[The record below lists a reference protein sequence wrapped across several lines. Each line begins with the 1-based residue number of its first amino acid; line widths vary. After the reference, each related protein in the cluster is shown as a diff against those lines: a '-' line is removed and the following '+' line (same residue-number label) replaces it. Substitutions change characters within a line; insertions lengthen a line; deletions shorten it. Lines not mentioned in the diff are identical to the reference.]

1 MDIRKSGK
9 EYIASGTLKFIGVT
23 ELNYENILRG
33 IHGGGL
39 ECSLLIETGKTCN
52 TYLTVFGNDK
62 SKIRLAQIIQY
73 KEDTF
78 KNLFRNCNIISSP
91 MPQILRKKCSALIFI
106 LGKPGD
112 NSKLNCSGLI
122 DSLSS
127 INTHFCLNIHP
138 IDVDSDMKDDVK
150 KSSRIIQ
157 QLKSENIDRTLEI
170 HRDCR
175 FWVTYAVL
183 VQSEDL
189 VELGKHV
196 EVIKSNLGSVY
207 DSEGSELKLYIF
219 WHGEAVK
226 FAQRLFQGERLYAT
240 ILPMSELLSYFQ
252 IPHAYG
258 IENVRRVEFEVPAS
272 QGKGLEIGNILG
284 HSNEELYPAFI
295 DPDSLFE
302 HMAVWGATG
311 TGKSTLIKN
320 LIIKLHNDCGLRL
333 LVFDFHNEYRNVISK
348 LNGEL
353 GKEILV
359 LNPFINPFSINPLEL
374 PDLKDTDK
382 EMAIVERTENFI
394 SLINQMFILG
404 EVQEGRLRDA
414 LYQLYKEN
422 NPVISNL
429 IRKLYF
435 YKSGALAGKLK
446 KFTTGFYG
454 QIFNQNSS
462 SLSLN
467 QIEKTTTII
476 ELGRIPSELRA
487 FFVNVFL
494 IQWWDYRR
502 TKKQDEMRPHILVL
516 DEFSNYSGFVVIRKM
531 LSEARKFRQGLI
543 CACQGP
549 NQIKDADILEDVI
562 RNTATKIVFR
572 QDQGTDKRT
581 VGSAFGGLDHE
592 QYNYLSM
599 MDVGEAIV
607 KLKNMKHVFRVR
619 TYPLPKLGSVT
630 DERVMNSVPRV
641 ELKPEPVQ
649 TEAFSECQSEKQ
661 QDYES
666 QFLQILADKGPLS
679 TAEVIKELHIQ
690 KHRGFL
696 LKDKLKENGL
706 LIEEQVRKGRGRPSL
721 MLKLTD
727 SGYEALGIKKKTS
740 APQYGGEEHVQ
751 MKEKV
756 AEMLRDVG
764 WEVKIEYKGCDVAA
778 FKDDKTVAIEVETGK
793 HKTNDQILKNINRD
807 KEWAERVFV
816 VCPNNV
822 IRNMIINI
830 FSGYDQTLIE
840 FFTYDEIRQSNDL
853 FLKLTQRKL
862 Y

>member
-1 MDIRKSGK
+1 MELRKSGE
-9 EYIASGTLKFIGVT
+9 EYIASGTLKFTGVS
-23 ELNYENILRG
+23 ELRYENILRG
-33 IHGGGL
+33 VHGGGL
-39 ECSLLIETGKTCN
+39 ECSLLIETGKSCN
-52 TYLTVFGNDK
+52 TYLTVFGKDK
-62 SKIRLAQIIQY
+62 SEKRAAQIIQY

-78 KNLFRNCNIISSP
+78 KNLFRGCNIISSP
-91 MPQILRKKCSALIFI
+91 IPQILRKKCSALIFI

-112 NSKLNCSGLI
+112 NSKLSCSGLI

-127 INTHFCLNIHP
+127 INMHFCLNIHP
-138 IDVDSDMKDDVK
+138 IDVDTDMKDDVK
-150 KSSRIIQ
+150 ESSKTLN

-183 VQSEDL
+183 VQTEDL

-196 EVIKSNLGSVY
+196 EVIKSNIGSVY
-207 DSEGSELKLYIF
+207 DSEGSELKLLIF
-219 WHGEAVK
+219 WHDEAVK

-240 ILPMSELLSYFQ
+240 LLPMSELLSYFQ

-258 IENVRRVEFEVPAS
+258 IENLRRVEFEVPAF
-272 QGKGLEIGNILG
+272 QGKGLDIGNILG
-284 HSNEELYPAFI
+284 HSGEELYPAVI
-295 DPDSLFE
+295 DPDSLYE
-302 HMAVWGATG
+302 HIAVWGATG

-320 LIIKLHNDCGLRL
+320 LIIKLHNDYGLKL
-333 LVFDFHNEYRNVISK
+333 LIFDFHNEYRNIISK

-353 GKEILV
+353 GKDILV

-382 EMAIVERTENFI
+382 EIAIVERTENFI

-414 LYQLYKEN
+414 LYQLYKED
-422 NPVISNL
+422 NPLISNL

-435 YKSGALAGKLK
+435 YKSVALAGKLK

-454 QIFNQNSS
+454 QIFNQTSS
-462 SLSLN
+462 SLSLE

-476 ELGRIPSELRA
+476 ELGRIPSELRT

-502 TKKQDEMRPHILVL
+502 TRKQDEIKPHILVL
-516 DEFSNYSGFVVIRKM
+516 DEFSNYSGFIVVRKM
-531 LSEARKFRQGLI
+531 LSEARKFHQALI

-549 NQIKDADILEDVI
+549 NQIRDEDILEDVV

-581 VGSAFGGLDHE
+581 VGTAFGGLPLE

-619 TYPLPKLGSVT
+619 TYLLPELGSVT
-630 DERVMNSVPRV
+630 DEQIMNSVPRE
-641 ELKPEPVQ
+641 ELKSETVL
-649 TEAFSECQSEKQ
+649 TEALSDSQSDNE

-666 QFLQILADKGPLS
+666 RFLQVLAEKGPLS
-679 TAEVIKELHIQ
+679 AAEVIKELHIQ
-690 KHRGFL
+690 KRRGFI

-706 LIEEQVRKGRGRPSL
+706 LVEEQVRKGRGRPSL
-721 MLKLTD
+721 VLKLTD
-727 SGYEALGIKKKTS
+727 AGYEALGIRKKTT
-740 APQYGGEEHVQ
+740 APQHGGEEHNQ
-751 MKEKV
+751 IKGKV
-756 AEMLRDVG
+756 SEVLRDAG
-764 WEVKIEYKGCDVAA
+764 WDVKVEFKGCDVAA
-778 FKDDKTVAIEVETGK
+778 FKDGRKIAVEVETGK
-793 HKTNDQILKNINRD
+793 HKSPDQMLKNIRRD
-807 KEWAERVFV
+807 LEWVDMVFIA
-816 VCPNNV
+816 CPNNEFKADLEKE
-822 IRNMIINI
+822 IN
-830 FSGYDQTLIE
+830 E
-840 FFTYDEIRQSNDL
+840 FGQIQLRLLTYEEIGQLPDIC
-853 FLKLTQRKL
+853 LKENGSD
-862 Y
+862 

>member
-1 MDIRKSGK
+1 METRKSGE

-39 ECSLLIETGKTCN
+39 EGSLLIETGKSCN
-52 TYLTVFGNDK
+52 TYLTVFGKDK
-62 SKIRLAQIIQY
+62 SEKRLAQIIQY

-78 KNLFRNCNIISSP
+78 KNLFRGCNIISSP

-106 LGKPGD
+106 LGKPGC
-112 NSKLNCSGLI
+112 NSKTSGLI

-138 IDVDSDMKDDVK
+138 TDVDTDMNDDVK
-150 KSSRIIQ
+150 ESSKTLY
-157 QLKSENIDRTLEI
+157 QLKRENVGRILEI

-175 FWVTYAVL
+175 FWATYAVL

-189 VELGKHV
+189 VELGKQV
-196 EVIKSNLGSVY
+196 ELIKSNIGSVY
-207 DSEGSELKLYIF
+207 DSEGSELKLLIL
-219 WHGEAVK
+219 WHDEAVK

-240 ILPMSELLSYFQ
+240 LLPMSELLSYFQ

-258 IENVRRVEFEVPAS
+258 IENVRRVEFEVPAF
-272 QGKGLEIGNILG
+272 QGKGLDIGNILG
-284 HSNEELYPAFI
+284 HSGEELYPAFI

-302 HMAVWGATG
+302 HVAIWGATG

-320 LIIKLHNDCGLRL
+320 LIIKLHNDYGLNL
-333 LVFDFHNEYRNVISK
+333 LVFDFHNEYRNVITK

-353 GKEILV
+353 GKELLV
-359 LNPFINPFSINPLEL
+359 LNPFIRQFSINPLEL
-374 PDLKDTDK
+374 PDLKETDK
-382 EMAIVERTENFI
+382 EIAIVERTENFI
-394 SLINQMFILG
+394 SLVNQMFILG

-414 LYQLYKEN
+414 LYQLYREGT
-422 NPVISNL
+422 PLISNL
-429 IRKLYF
+429 IRKLFF
-435 YKSGALAGKLK
+435 YKSAALAGKLK

-462 SLSLN
+462 TLSFE
-467 QIEKTTTII
+467 QIEKSTTII

-516 DEFSNYSGFVVIRKM
+516 DEFSNYSGFIVVRKM

-549 NQIKDADILEDVI
+549 NQIRDEDILEDVV

-581 VGSAFGGLDHE
+581 VGTAFGGLPLE

-599 MDVGEAIV
+599 MDVGEAVV
-607 KLKNMKHVFRVR
+607 KLKNMKYVFRVK
-619 TYPLPKLGSVT
+619 TYLLPELNSVT
-630 DERVMNSVPRV
+630 DEQVMNSVPRV
-641 ELKPEPVQ
+641 ELKPEPVL
-649 TEAFSECQSEKQ
+649 TEALPESQPDKQ

-666 QFLQILADKGPLS
+666 QFLQVLADKGPLS
-679 TAEVIKELHIQ
+679 AAEVIKEIHIQ
-690 KHRGFL
+690 RQKGFD
-696 LKDKLKENGL
+696 LKDKLKDDGL
-706 LIEEQVRKGRGRPSL
+706 LIEEQVRTGRGRPGL
-721 MLKLTD
+721 VLKLTD
-727 SGYEALGIKKKTS
+727 AGYEALGIKIKTT
-740 APQYGGEEHVQ
+740 APQYGGAEHVRI
-751 MKEKV
+751 KEKI
-756 AEMLRDVG
+756 AEILRDAG
-764 WEVKIEYKGCDVAA
+764 WEVKIECDGCDICGEKESGKIAV
-778 FKDDKTVAIEVETGK
+778 EVETCK
-793 HKTNDQILKNINRD
+793 HNSYDQVLKNIKRD
-807 KEWAERVFV
+807 LEWADKIFIA
-816 VCPNNV
+816 CPNNKIKADLDEK
-822 IRNMIINI
+822 IRELSQEHVQI
-830 FSGYDQTLIE
+830 L
-840 FFTYDEIRQSNDL
+840 TYEEID
-853 FLKLTQRKL
+853 KLPALCQDDDGSD
-862 Y
+862 